1 MPTYSDWIHCFTSLK
16 AEVFV
21 SSTLFFYH
29 FYICMSF
36 FNHFLYPYLY
46 YSFSIR
52 MLFPISLSSLILLFH
67 PLYIFIAV
75 CHPLY
80 HFFLSVYSPFSDR
93 VELHISFYIIIMLSP
108 ISFLYSNSLP
118 HIIVITYI
126 FLYPNSLPS
135 YHCPPLYNL
144 FVSSFFY
151 LIPSLIYF
159 CLSLHLPLYH
169 FVSTS
174 SPISFCIYV
183 LPYIIFIFTSSPI
196 LFLSLRPPLYI
207 FIFTSSPILFYIL
220 ISSAISFF
228 ISILYIICSSHIST

>member
-93 VELHISFYIIIMLSP
+93 VELHISLYIIIMLSP
-108 ISFLYSNSLP
+108 ISFYILIPFLISLSSPISFYILIPFP
-118 HIIVITYI
+118 HIIV
-126 FLYPNSLPS
+126 LPCIICS
-135 YHCPPLYNL
+135 YHPFSILFPPLYT
-144 FVSSFFY
+144 FAY
-151 LIPSLIYF
+151 LYIFPYIILY
-159 CLSLHLPLYH
+159 LRPPLYH
-169 FVSTS
+169 FVS
-174 SPISFCIYV
+174 
-183 LPYIIFIFTSSPI
+183 TSSPI
-196 LFLSLRPPLYI
+196 LFLSLRPPLYYFYLYVLPYI
-207 FIFTSSPILFYIL
+207 ILYPDLLRYI
-220 ISSAISFF
+220 
-228 ISILYIICSSHIST
+228 ILYIYPLYNFFHPISVHKSS